1 MSSTSVS
8 ASILRPLKQGLKVCW
23 VWTFPYKKRPITLD
37 FYVKILYT
45 YSINNAERTQHMSV
59 AGKQLWTPD
68 PDITTEA
75 LDAMRVDV
83 LDRIIVARIG
93 LLLRHPFFGNM
104 ATRLRI
110 KAADDWLPT
119 AAVDGRNLF
128 FNTQFFNAMS
138 NQEIEFVIA
147 HEILHC
153 VFDHLTRRDDR
164 DPMIFNIAADYIVNN
179 ILVRDRIGDK
189 PKLVDCY
196 QDFKYDGW
204 ASEEVY
210 DDIFEQAKQNGEE
223 FLKEL
228 GELLDEHLDW
238 EGNGE
243 EEGGSGNNGNV
254 SKSQPK
260 YSKEELREI
269 RDEIKENMMTAAQ
282 SSGAGN
288 TPKEIERMISQLTEP
303 KMNWREIIRQSVQST
318 IRSDYTFSR
327 PSRKGQMSGAILPS
341 MDFEDTIDIAV
352 CIDMSGSIGEVQG
365 KDFLGEVKGI
375 MEEFPDYNIKVWCFD
390 TKVYNE
396 EDFEANDGKD
406 LLDYELM
413 GGGGTDFMAN
423 WTYMKEQDY
432 VPKKLIMF
440 TDGYAWDSWGD
451 PDYCDTV
458 FVIHSNRDK
467 GLQGPFGQTVHYD
480 AAA

>member
-1 MSSTSVS
+1 MATKDTQSK
-8 ASILRPLKQGLKVCW
+8 LKN
-23 VWTFPYKKRPITLD
+23 F
-37 FYVKILYT
+37 
-45 YSINNAERTQHMSV
+45 
-59 AGKQLWTPD
+59 TPD
-68 PDITTEA
+68 PDITPEA
-75 LDAMRVDV
+75 LEKMRVV
-83 LDRIIVARIG
+83 VMDRIITARVG

-110 KAADDWLPT
+110 VAADEWLGT
-119 AAVDGRNLF
+119 AAVDGRNLYY
-128 FNTQFFNAMS
+128 NTQFFNAM
-138 NQEIEFVIA
+138 NNKEIEFVVA
-147 HEILHC
+147 HEILHM
-153 VFDHLTRRDDR
+153 VFDHMGRRDDR
-164 DPMIFNIAADYIVNN
+164 DPVIYNISADYIVNN
-179 ILVRDRIGDK
+179 TLVRDRIGTIPSIVK
-189 PKLVDCY
+189 CY
-196 QDFKYDGW
+196 QDFKYEGW
-204 ASEEVY
+204 TSEEVY
-210 DDIFEQAKQNGEE
+210 DDVYEQAEQNGKE
-223 FLKEL
+223 FLKQL
-228 GELLDEHLDW
+228 GEMLDEHLDAD
-238 EGNGE
+238 GDGGE
-243 EEGGSGNNGNV
+243 SDGDMSEDINGNST

-260 YSKEELREI
+260 YSKEEAKQI
-269 RDEIKENMMTAAQ
+269 KDEIKENMISAAQ
-282 SSGAGN
+282 SAGAGN
-288 TPKEIERMISQLTEP
+288 VPGAVARMIKELTEP
-303 KMNWREIIRQSVQST
+303 KMNWREIIRQSIQST

-341 MDFEDTIDIAV
+341 MDFEQTIDVAV

-390 TKVYNE
+390 TQVYNE
-396 EDFEANDGKD
+396 DDFAANDGKD

-467 GLQGPFGQTVHYD
+467 NLEGPFGTSVHYD